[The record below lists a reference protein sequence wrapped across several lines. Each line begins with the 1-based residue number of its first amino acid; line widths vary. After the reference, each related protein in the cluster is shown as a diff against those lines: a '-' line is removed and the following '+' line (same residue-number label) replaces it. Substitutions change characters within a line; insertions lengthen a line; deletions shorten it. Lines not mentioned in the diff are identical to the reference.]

1 VKTGLD
7 SAEDG
12 PASVIRTYE
21 ELAARREELLAEVG
35 LDLETLRERGEDG
48 MLSLEQAPV
57 LRELENLTSLMG
69 E

>member
-1 VKTGLD
+1 MSPILI
-7 SAEDG
+7 
-12 PASVIRTYE
+12 IRTYE
-21 ELAARREELLAEVG
+21 ELAARKEALLAGVG

-57 LRELENLTSLMG
+57 LRELENLTYLMG

>member
-1 VKTGLD
+1 MSPILI
-7 SAEDG
+7 
-12 PASVIRTYE
+12 IRTYE
-21 ELAARREELLAEVG
+21 ELAARKEALLAEVG

-57 LRELENLTSLMG
+57 LRELENLTYLMG